1 MEGRLDFVINSVIR
15 ERERDE
21 RNCMANTE
29 ATERV
34 KRLHTRYCK
43 LKDQHPSVK
52 VGNPLL
58 RLTWVTD
65 GNNMSVRFYAF
76 LAIFQ
81 PYNGGSF

>member
-21 RNCMANTE
+21 RNCMTNTE

-34 KRLHTRYCK
+34 MRLHTRYCK
-43 LKDQHPSVK
+43 LKDQHPS
-52 VGNPLL
+52 PLL
-58 RLTWVTD
+58 RISWVTD
-65 GNNMSVRFYAF
+65 GNNMSVKFYAF
-76 LAIFQ
+76 SAIFQ